1 VDWLSGFHCEEQK
14 QQLGDRKN
22 TVIGQIL
29 STTIGGKNGEPKQ
42 VSWVIMQVGFY
53 FPFSAVEWDDSFVV
67 DFGQNWWLVDGLGK
81 HTLGHMLT
89 YNDASIF
96 I

>member
-1 VDWLSGFHCEEQK
+1 VSLQYLGLHYHSNLVLFKKKLRASCCWQVAVRLLHQCLLGAKVDWLSGFHCEEQK

-42 VSWVIMQVGFY
+42 VS
-53 FPFSAVEWDDSFVV
+53 
-67 DFGQNWWLVDGLGK
+67 
-81 HTLGHMLT
+81 
-89 YNDASIF
+89 
-96 I
+96 

>member
-42 VSWVIMQVGFY
+42 VS
-53 FPFSAVEWDDSFVV
+53 
-67 DFGQNWWLVDGLGK
+67 
-81 HTLGHMLT
+81 
-89 YNDASIF
+89 
-96 I
+96 